1 MGSLEDTIQPVSAEE
16 QEHRCRARCALFCR
30 AVPGLLVS
38 NACCDEGVSLGR
50 GGMRALRERMDG
62 SERGRR
68 SQFL

>member
-1 MGSLEDTIQPVSAEE
+1 MGSLEDTIQPVSSEE
-16 QEHRCRARCALFCR
+16 QEHRCTARGALCCR
-30 AVPGLLVS
+30 VVPGLLLS
-38 NACCDEGVSLGR
+38 AARCDEGVSLGR